1 MMSQVADPK
10 LPVWLSATL
19 AADALGGAGALPA
32 AILPLRPGRRAVGY
46 ATTARIGEGD
56 SSAIWEAI
64 QRGPQTGTVLVAIG
78 SPTDR
83 RAVSGDIV
91 AAWMEA
97 AGFTAFVTDGL
108 VRDSRELRRLGIE
121 IWCRG
126 VTPLASSR
134 RAPGEVGATL
144 EAGGV
149 EIAPGDAVIADDD
162 GVVVWPRARVE
173 ELIAAADNRRR
184 RDDERLVRVRS
195 GQAPD

>member
-1 MMSQVADPK
+1 MMSQVEDVK
-10 LPVWLSATL
+10 LPDWLSTTL
-19 AADALGGAGALPA
+19 AADALGGAGALPGS
-32 AILPLRPGRRAVGY
+32 ILPLRAGRQAAGF
-46 ATTARIGEGD
+46 ATTAGIAEGD

-64 QRGPQTGTVLVAIG
+64 RRGPETGTVLVALG

-134 RAPGEVGATL
+134 RTPGTVGAPL
-144 EAGGV
+144 QAGGV

-162 GVVVWPRARVE
+162 GVVIWPRARVA
-173 ELIAAADNRRR
+173 ELLSAADERRR
-184 RDDERLVRVRS
+184 RDDERLRRVRS